1 MVENYPLF
9 AQIIELIGLSLDG
22 FGVGVILFGALAS
35 VVRFFWGRQGAVL
48 TDSYRQLREN
58 LGRTILLGLE
68 FLVAGDIIRTV
79 AVSPTYHSVGLL
91 GVIIAIRFFL
101 SMQLEVEIN
110 GRFPW
115 QHQATPSDSQVK

>member
-9 AQIIELIGLSLDG
+9 AQIIEWIGLSLDG
-22 FGVGVILFGALAS
+22 FGVGVILMGALGS
-35 VVRFFWGRQGAVL
+35 VGRFLWGRKGADL
-48 TDSYRQLREN
+48 SDAYRQLREN

-79 AVSPTYHSVGLL
+79 AVSPTYRSVGLL
-91 GVIIAIRFFL
+91 GIIIAIRFFL

-115 QHQATPSDSQVK
+115 QHQAVPSDSQRK